1 MGHPQA
7 ALRRDDH
14 PLARED
20 MPLARPLAGRV
31 DGQVATLR
39 RRLNEIFTETGRAQE
54 RQDNSG

>member
-1 MGHPQA
+1 
-7 ALRRDDH
+7 
-14 PLARED
+14 